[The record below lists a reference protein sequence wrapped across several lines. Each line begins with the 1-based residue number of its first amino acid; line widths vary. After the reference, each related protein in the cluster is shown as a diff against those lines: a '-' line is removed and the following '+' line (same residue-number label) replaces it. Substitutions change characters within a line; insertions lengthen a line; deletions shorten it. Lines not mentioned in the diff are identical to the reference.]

1 MKETGIHPPPPM
13 EECQKNMVL
22 AVPRTAATAEVA
34 AVQVVDSAEWP
45 LYLFQASSLM
55 KLTRV

>member
-1 MKETGIHPPPPM
+1 M